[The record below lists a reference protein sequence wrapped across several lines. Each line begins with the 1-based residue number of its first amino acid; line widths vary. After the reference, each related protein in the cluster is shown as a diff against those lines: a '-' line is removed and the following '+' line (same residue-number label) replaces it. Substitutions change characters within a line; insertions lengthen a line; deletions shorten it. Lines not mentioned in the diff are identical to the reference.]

1 MRGVGKN
8 QLEMLAPDP
17 LRETFRL
24 TSLPVQP
31 ISLDSSFKMPGYS
44 FTDLQ
49 NVPNQSLCIS
59 CIFHIIENR
68 SQALAM
74 NSSF

>member
-1 MRGVGKN
+1 MRGDGKN

-17 LRETFRL
+17 LRETFL
-24 TSLPVQP
+24 TPLPVQP
-31 ISLDSSFKMPGYS
+31 ISIDSSFKMPGYS

-68 SQALAM
+68 SKALAL